1 MLLSFSCENYK
12 SIISTGISLSLNRKR
27 ISKSARESSN
37 ITVLEEKGVKA
48 LPIAIVFGANS
59 SGKSTLFG
67 ALKTLLLLLK
77 NGIEPS
83 FYTPNLF
90 LDRDETLFRLSFS
103 YEDKIYNYQMS
114 YNSERI
120 IREELLENSLP
131 VLDAKDI
138 KKTTLPSNILSYLES
153 FLFFSSFSPSWEEDE
168 ERYIA
173 LSGKTRKEA
182 REQIISLMK
191 KLDFPLYDIKKDSD
205 GWKSEHSDGVWL
217 SLNDESDGTRRVLS
231 LLASFLTSLET
242 GSVLVVDEI
251 DISLHPIL
259 LRTLI
264 SLFLNKRYNTKNAQL
279 ICSSHNTDLMDAPY
293 VTTSELFIFEKT
305 KKDGSIC
312 VPVEELT
319 SSKDKGRIRSLYLSG
334 RLSGVPF
341 PYI

>member
-12 SIISTGISLSLNRKR
+12 SIISTGISLSLNHKR
-27 ISKSARESSN
+27 ISKSARENTN
-37 ITVLEEKGVKA
+37 ITFLEEKSVKA
-48 LPIAIVFGANS
+48 LPIAIIFGANS

-83 FYTPNLF
+83 LYEPNLF
-90 LDRDETLFRLSFS
+90 LNKSEILFRLSFS
-103 YEDKIYNYQMS
+103 YENKLYDYEVS
-114 YNSERI
+114 YDSERI
-120 IREELLENSLP
+120 IREVLLENSIP
-131 VLDAKDI
+131 VLEAKDV
-138 KKTTLPSNILSYLES
+138 KKTTLPPHILSYLES
-153 FLFFSSFSPSWEEDE
+153 FLFFSSFNPSWEEDE

-182 REQIISLMK
+182 RENIISLMK
-191 KLDFPLYDIKKDSD
+191 KLDFPLYDIKKDNT
-205 GWKSEHSDGVWL
+205 GWKSEHSDGIWL
-217 SLNDESDGTRRVLS
+217 NLNDESDGTRRVLS
-231 LLASFLTSLET
+231 LLASFLTSLEI
-242 GSVLVVDEI
+242 GSVLIVDEI

-264 SLFLNKRYNTKNAQL
+264 SLFLDKRYNTKNAQL

-305 KKDGSIC
+305 KKNGSIC
-312 VPVEELT
+312 VPIKELT
-319 SSKDKGRIRSLYLSG
+319 TSKDKGRIRSLYLSG